1 MRPAEAK
8 CLGRSVTIV
17 GTGDAD
23 RLVGGPT
30 RDVFLTRGGDDQV
43 TNVGDGDRVCTGGG
57 DDRVTTLNGHTDS
70 QVDLGTGSDTF
81 RGATSRLIGG
91 TGDDR
96 LHVREATHVEPGG
109 GRDLIVA
116 TPVKDRYSA
125 SCVSYARETRGIV
138 ANLTRGRVQG
148 QGRDRLRGVQCL
160 YGTRFADRIT
170 GSPRDD
176 LLFLCAWMT
185 GAPVDRT
192 HNIVHAMAGD
202 DEVNGCAGGDTV
214 HLGDGTDMFMGGHGD
229 DYAYGG
235 DGPDTI
241 HGTYG
246 SDHLEGGDGNDR
258 VNGTFYCD
266 LGSSAGNGMG
276 DPSPNQV
283 YGGNGND
290 EVTGDLAA
298 DLLDGGPG
306 VDNGYG
312 GPPGREGPDVI
323 ISVEQ
328 RTSCS

>member
-1 MRPAEAK
+1 
-8 CLGRSVTIV
+8 VTIV

-23 RLVGGPT
+23 RLVGGPG
-30 RDVFLTRGGDDQV
+30 RDVYLTLGGDDQV
-43 TNVGDGDRVCTGGG
+43 INVGDGDRVCAGGG
-57 DDRVTTLNGHTDS
+57 DDRVTTANGNTDS

-81 RGATSRLIGG
+81 YGATSRLIAG
-91 TGDDR
+91 TGDDQ
-96 LHVREATHVEPGG
+96 LHVREATHVEPGA

-116 TPVKDRYSA
+116 PQVKDRYSA

-138 ANLTRGRVQG
+138 ANLTRGRVQA
-148 QGRDRLRGVQCL
+148 QDRDRLRGVQCL
-160 YGTRFADRIT
+160 YGTRFADQIT

-176 LLFLCAWMT
+176 LLYLCAWLT
-185 GAPVDRT
+185 GTPVDRT
-192 HNIVHAMAGD
+192 RNIVHAMAGD

-214 HLGDGTDMFMGGHGD
+214 HLGDGSDMFMGGHGD
-229 DYAYGG
+229 DYADGG

-312 GPPGREGPDVI
+312 GPPRQRGP
-323 ISVEQ
+323 
-328 RTSCS
+328 